1 MFVLRSVAA
10 QKGRNDVGHVD
21 AQQSE
26 DVLWLKRQAL
36 QIVMQLP
43 DDRQDALRVLDF
55 AKELV
60 LTYLGD
66 EPEADKGGAEI
77 VQLVAR

>member
-1 MFVLRSVAA
+1 
-10 QKGRNDVGHVD
+10 VGHVD